1 MVILIFQKCYPTY
14 INSNQITN
22 VMHMSMS
29 GVFFD
34 YGETNILEDVGIEL
48 RPSEIVGILGPN
60 GSGKTTM
67 LRCMNRILTPK
78 QGSVMLDGR
87 EISEMPRM
95 EMARD
100 VGFVPQNSSIETAS
114 PTVFEV
120 VLMGRRP
127 HIAWEYGKKDREIA
141 WKAMEDLHVKD
152 LATRDFHRLS
162 SGQAQRVLIARG
174 LAQDAEVVVL
184 DEPTSNLDLRSQMY
198 TASLLREIARG
209 EGRLAIMVCHDV
221 NLASKYADLVLTVAP
236 PGRPGPFG
244 TPSDVITRDCI
255 REIYGVDCDI
265 VEHEG
270 RPAVLLRGI
279 ALRGCSRGSA
289 SA

>member
-1 MVILIFQKCYPTY
+1 MASVECRGLGFEHGNGRTIL
-14 INSNQITN
+14 
-22 VMHMSMS
+22 S
-29 GVFFD
+29 GFD
-34 YGETNILEDVGIEL
+34 ISFEGDEGLVC
-48 RPSEIVGILGPN
+48 VLGPN
-60 GSGKTTM
+60 GVGKTTLARCLCGL
-67 LRCMNRILTPK
+67 LRPTQGTVLIDGEDAASMSRRRIAEK
-78 QGSVMLDGR
+78 
-87 EISEMPRM
+87 IS
-95 EMARD
+95 
-100 VGFVPQNSSIETAS
+100 FVPSSGEAPHAS
-114 PTVFEV
+114 VRDA
-120 VLMGRRP
+120 VLMGRSRGLGLRTSKADAS
-127 HIAWEYGKKDREIA
+127 IAGD
-141 WKAMEDLHVKD
+141 AMEALGVSD
-152 LATRDFHRLS
+152 LADRFLDELS
-162 SGQAQRVLIARG
+162 AGQLQRVLIARG

-184 DEPTSNLDLRSQMY
+184 DEPTSNLDLGSQMY